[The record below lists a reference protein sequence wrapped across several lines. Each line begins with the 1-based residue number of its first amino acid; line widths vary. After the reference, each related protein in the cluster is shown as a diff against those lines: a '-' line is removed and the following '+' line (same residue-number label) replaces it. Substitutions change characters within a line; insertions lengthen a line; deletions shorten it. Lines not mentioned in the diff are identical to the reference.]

1 MGKEEQLR
9 AREQE
14 LCEVMNTVRDDRMKK
29 KQGSNKF
36 CQNTIWDKNAGKL
49 AICQLTFFI
58 DCTILDWN
66 TKKTGKWENIEI
78 FFQRVFFLI

>member
-29 KQGSNKF
+29 K
-36 CQNTIWDKNAGKL
+36 
-49 AICQLTFFI
+49 
-58 DCTILDWN
+58 
-66 TKKTGKWENIEI
+66 TG
-78 FFQRVFFLI
+78 F

>member
-29 KQGSNKF
+29 KQGSNWHSSNLVGQQVPLF
-36 CQNTIWDKNAGKL
+36 VE
-49 AICQLTFFI
+49 ICKMTSYYYL
-58 DCTILDWN
+58 
-66 TKKTGKWENIEI
+66 
-78 FFQRVFFLI
+78 FLSCVECLW